1 MRRLSL
7 SSLIFAAALGL
18 VVAPA
23 ARAGMSAKE
32 KESARADI
40 RKTADETL
48 QRLYKAQPAAKKAIA
63 ASAGYAAFSNFG
75 LKILVAGS
83 GTGKGVAIETK
94 SGKATYMK
102 MMEIQAG
109 LGVGVKKFRL
119 VWVFENAADLDKL
132 VNSGWELGA
141 STSAAAKSGGK
152 GAAFEGAL
160 SVTTGIW
167 LYQLTDEGLAAELT
181 AKGTKYYK
189 DSDLN

>member
-1 MRRLSL
+1 MRRATSVSL
-7 SSLIFAAALGL
+7 LLALILTVAA
-18 VVAPA
+18 APA
-23 ARAGMSAKE
+23 ARAEMSAKE
-32 KESARADI
+32 KEEARAEI

-48 QRLYKAQPAAKKAIA
+48 QRLYEAEPSAKKAIED
-63 ASAGYAAFSNFG
+63 SAGYAVFSNFG

-102 MMEIQAG
+102 LKEIQAG

-119 VWVFENAADLDKL
+119 VWVFEKATDLDRF

-141 STSAAAKSGGK
+141 STAAAAKKSGK

-160 SVTTGIW
+160 SVTSGIW

>member
-23 ARAGMSAKE
+23 ARAGMGARE

-109 LGVGVKKFRL
+109 PGVGVKKFRL
-119 VWVFENAADLDKL
+119 VWVFENAADPDKP

-141 STSAAAKSGGK
+141 SPSGADKRRGK
-152 GAAFEGAL
+152 GA
-160 SVTTGIW
+160 
-167 LYQLTDEGLAAELT
+167 GL
-181 AKGTKYYK
+181 KGGPRGGGHNP
-189 DSDLN
+189 S